1 MIDKFLYTFFA
12 KLDSM
17 SSWIDK
23 LFEKKKKK
31 TTLFIRL
38 L

>member
-12 KLDSM
+12 KLDYM

-23 LFEKKKKK
+23 LFEDKKKKK
-31 TTLFIRL
+31 K
-38 L
+38 